1 MEQKQTMIISSDSLL
16 NYKEID
22 YIEEEEEKKEIDI
35 ESIGKFINEINTM
48 Q

>member
-1 MEQKQTMIISSDSLL
+1 MIISSDSLL

-35 ESIGKFINEINTM
+35 ESIGKFINDINTM